1 MTVERK
7 VAQKNLRLQNNMQD
21 EQVDEYRPNTLYNE
35 KMLLKPNRQPMSI
48 LSWHVTMQFDAYY
61 SVIYFIVMFAI
72 QLYKKFGL
80 KYPPHIWEM
89 EISTLVMFAFIT
101 AARLYQGMLANRAES
116 WLMTLFFQI
125 ASVGTLLMV
134 IFFAA
139 W

>member
-1 MTVERK
+1 
-7 VAQKNLRLQNNMQD
+7 MQD
-21 EQVDEYRPNTLYNE
+21 EKVDEYRPNTLYNE

-61 SVIYFIVMFAI
+61 SVIYFAIMFAI
-72 QLYKKFGL
+72 QFYKKSGL

-89 EISTLVMFAFIT
+89 EISTLAMFGFIT
-101 AARLYQGMLANRAES
+101 AMRLYQGTLANRAES
-116 WLMTLFFQI
+116 WLMTLLFQI

-134 IFFAA
+134 IFFAV